1 MKKILILLC
10 SLLGLCS
17 CSSDK
22 VPEGVIPEDTMVPIL
37 AEMHLANAYFSVEY
51 TDDSLAY
58 SQAVNYTQ
66 KQVLDKYGITFK
78 QFGKTIAYYTDNPE
92 KFKGIYEK
100 VIQQLDKK

>member
-1 MKKILILLC
+1 M
-10 SLLGLCS
+10 LGLCS

>member
-22 VPEGVIPEDTMVPIL
+22 VPECVIPEDTMVPIL

>member
-10 SLLGLCS
+10 SLLGLWS

-22 VPEGVIPEDTMVPIL
+22 MPEGVIPEDTMVPIL
-37 AEMHLANAYFSVEY
+37 AEMHLASAYFSVEY